1 MLCKILIAEDEV
13 WISALIRSII
23 QKGCPN
29 ARIVGEAVNGRKALE
44 MINDLQPDIV
54 LADINMPVLSGLQMI
69 EESKKAGFNGKFV
82 IISGY
87 KDFSYVQQALRI
99 GVEDYLLK
107 PIDDEKLCSV
117 IAHVAQKIKSET
129 SLTKQSS
136 LNDALLKAQFLS
148 KLLINKR
155 LSLATCNKTF
165 GLSFAPGQFQCAV
178 VKFVHRSL
186 DHSYL
191 VAGSLT
197 GITERF
203 RAALGKQLKPLCSEA
218 FMIPQGSYLILFYN
232 YPPEQAGAVKDA
244 LGMLFDQLLY
254 DCAENS
260 IHAAMGLSGVCTDFA
275 LLPIAYRE
283 AQHAVASRL
292 TAGMGKIIP
301 FVPDGRNPKTP
312 LSALVLSEHDLVV
325 LNRALYSSLADDLVG
340 WFNRLF
346 DDYVQRNDI
355 IETETLLMLDISATL
370 LTTFLDAADALP
382 FRVALNRSAFLE
394 QLDVFPTVQKLRA
407 HVGSLLRSA
416 KAQIDK
422 QRDATDMTI
431 TRVTEYINAHLSDA
445 ITLEEVAH
453 AVYLTPSYLSEY
465 FKTKTGT
472 NFKDYVLSRRM
483 ERGTELLRRSSCRIQ
498 EVASQC
504 GYADFK
510 HFCKVFKKYTG
521 VTPTEFRRIYG

>member
-1 MLCKILIAEDEV
+1 MYKILIAEDEI
-13 WISALIRSII
+13 WISALIRSMI
-23 QKGCPN
+23 QKGCPD
-29 ARIVGEAVNGRKALE
+29 AQIAGEALNGRKALE
-44 MINDLQPDIV
+44 MIGELQPDIV

-69 EESKKAGFNGKFV
+69 EESKKAGFKGKFI

-117 IAHVAQKIKSET
+117 IAHVAQKIESEA
-129 SLTKQSS
+129 SVSHRS
-136 LNDALLKAQFLS
+136 ALNDTLLKAQFLS
-148 KLLINKR
+148 RLLVSDN
-155 LSLATCNKTF
+155 LSLSTCNEAF
-165 GLSFAPGQFQCAV
+165 GLSFAPGRFQCAV
-178 VKFVHRSL
+178 IKFVHRSL

-191 VAGSLT
+191 VAGSLA

-203 RAALGKQLKPLCSEA
+203 RAVFAEQMKPLCEEA
-218 FMIPQGSYLILFYN
+218 FLISQGSYLLLFLN
-232 YPPEQAGAVKDA
+232 YPPERAAEVREA
-244 LGMLFDQLLY
+244 LGALFDRLLS

-260 IHAAMGLSGVCTDFA
+260 ILAAMGLSEACENFSQFA
-275 LLPIAYRE
+275 AAYRQ
-283 AQHAVASRL
+283 AQSAAASRL
-292 TAGMGKIIP
+292 SAGMGKIIP
-301 FVPDGRNPKTP
+301 FVPDGRSQDAP
-312 LSALVLSEHDLVV
+312 LSALTLSEHDRVV
-325 LNRALYSSLADDLVG
+325 LNRALYSSLPDDLVG

-346 DDYVQRNDI
+346 DDYVQRNNI
-355 IETETLLMLDISATL
+355 IETETLLMLDVSATL
-370 LTTFLDAADALP
+370 LTAFLDAVEALP
-382 FRVALNRSAFLE
+382 FRVALNRASFLE

-407 HVGSLLRSA
+407 HVGSLLRTA
-416 KAQIDK
+416 KSRINK

-431 TRVTEYINAHLSDA
+431 TRVTEYINNHLSA
-445 ITLEEVAH
+445 PITLEEVAR

-483 ERGTELLRRSSCRIQ
+483 ERGAELLRQSGCRVQ
-498 EVASQC
+498 DVAAQC

-510 HFCKVFKKYTG
+510 HFCRVFKKYTG